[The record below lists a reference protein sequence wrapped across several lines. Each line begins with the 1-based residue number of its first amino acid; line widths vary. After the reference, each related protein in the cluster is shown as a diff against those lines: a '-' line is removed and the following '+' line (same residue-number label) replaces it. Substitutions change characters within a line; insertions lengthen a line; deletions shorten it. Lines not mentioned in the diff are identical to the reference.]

1 MLSQQS
7 RARGRH
13 ATGSRERSRRYEA
26 RRARRRPPVT
36 RLRKTA
42 TVAVPAVLGLVAFG
56 STVGGSLGDQPAEA
70 VPAPSRPVLAEPVV
84 AAARADAAARG
95 GRSQSR
101 VAIPLPGASR
111 TPTPTEAAAPAPTPT
126 PTGFPPVPGCT
137 ATVLPDAVNGRIS
150 DDHLCPIGDGHRLR
164 PDAAAAF
171 LALDAAYQAAFGE
184 PLMVTDSYRSL
195 SAQRSL
201 AYEKPSLAAEP
212 GTSEHGWGLAVD
224 LGGGV
229 ESYRS
234 PRYKWLRANA
244 PAFGWDHPTWAR
256 NGNGREE
263 PWHWEYDVS
272 FVPVG

>member
-7 RARGRH
+7 RGRH
-13 ATGSRERSRRYEA
+13 ATASRARSRRYQA
-26 RRARRRPPVT
+26 RRARRRPSAT
-36 RLRKTA
+36 RLGKAA

-70 VPAPSRPVLAEPVV
+70 VPAPSRPVLADPVV
-84 AAARADAAARG
+84 AAARADAAARA
-95 GRSQSR
+95 GRGQSR
-101 VAIPLPGASR
+101 VAIPLPGASPAPTS
-111 TPTPTEAAAPAPTPT
+111 TPPPTQAAAPPA

-137 ATVLPDAVNGRIS
+137 ATVLADAVNGRIS

-184 PLMVTDSYRSL
+184 PMMVTDSYRSL

-201 AYEKPSLAAEP
+201 ASEKPSLAAEP

-229 ESYRS
+229 ESYSS

-244 PAFGWDHPTWAR
+244 PAFGWDNPTWAR

-272 FVPVG
+272 FVPAG